1 MTHAALRSKDA
12 GVGREV
18 VQAVAGNSTVELEV
32 VEKSI
37 DRDLVCKTEGRE
49 ATFVLGLYGLDIAAG
64 DEVSSEV
71 VNMHMDFGRGRYMA
85 GEMLWAAV
93 TNDQQHCKDLE
104 G

>member
-1 MTHAALRSKDA
+1 VTHAALCSKDA

-18 VQAVAGNSTVELEV
+18 AQAVAGNSAVELEV